1 MEEMNVTQPE
11 VAQVETTTDETTT
24 TGEEV
29 TEEVTTQ
36 TTEQPEDNTADEQ
49 GTEDGEGTSEE
60 GSTTEDE
67 FSLQVKYNKQ
77 TQNLSKDDA
86 VRYAQ
91 MGLKYESM
99 QPTLK
104 KLQFLAVSDNTTLEK
119 FVDSIVD
126 GVEQSKLQRFER
138 KANGDKEILEALIQE
153 DKRKGG
159 KAYEEWQEAERK
171 ALEKEEQDEI
181 KTLATEFGECLKQL
195 PQLNGKKFE
204 DVPEAVLQ
212 LREKHNISLLD
223 AYLRY
228 EHGNRVASQKAID
241 KQRENAETSTG
252 SVVSSDG
259 ETTSGLSKELL
270 GALWGN

>member
-11 VAQVETTTDETTT
+11 VAEVETTTDETTNV
-24 TGEEV
+24 GEEV
-29 TEEVTTQ
+29 TEEVTTVA
-36 TTEQPEDNTADEQ
+36 EQPEDNTADEQ
-49 GTEDGEGTSEE
+49 ESTQGDEAASEE
-60 GSTTEDE
+60 GSEPEDE
-67 FSLQVKYNKQ
+67 FSLQVKYNKK

-86 VRYAQ
+86 VRLAQ
-91 MGLKYESM
+91 MGMKFESM

-104 KLQFLAVSDNTTLEK
+104 KLQYLAISDNTTLEK
-119 FVDSIVD
+119 FVDSIVE
-126 GVEQSKLQRFER
+126 GIEKSKLERFER
-138 KANGDKEILEALIQE
+138 KANGDQEILDALIQE

-181 KTLATEFGECLKQL
+181 KALATEFGECLKQL

-223 AYLRY
+223 SFLRY
-228 EHGNRVASQKAID
+228 EHSNRIASQKAID
-241 KQRENAETSTG
+241 KQRKNAESSTG

-259 ETTSGLSKELL
+259 TGEGGLSKELL